1 MSTVME
7 ETRYRKQSRI
17 VVRNIKKIGEIDYA
31 GIIL

>member
-17 VVRNIKKIGEIDYA
+17 VVRNVKKIGGIDYA